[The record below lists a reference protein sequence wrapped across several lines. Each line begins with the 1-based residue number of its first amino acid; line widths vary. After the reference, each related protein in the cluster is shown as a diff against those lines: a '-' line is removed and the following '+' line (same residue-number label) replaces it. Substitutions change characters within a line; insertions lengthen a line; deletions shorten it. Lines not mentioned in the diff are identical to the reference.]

1 MSDNKNKKD
10 YHDRDRVSLKEEYEI
25 QYWSKRFKTDRA
37 ELEKLVAE
45 VGPMVKDIEDLLSGK
60 V

>member
-37 ELEKLVAE
+37 GLEKLVAE